1 MDFERIRNV
10 LKKYQKFFIQ
20 CVLYLILLIV
30 FVNFYLID
38 EIVNYTKGGITLSSR
53 TEHVE
58 YLAAPYMTLCLQPP
72 FKPAMLLKHGLPED
86 TKNVNDLYLALQAI
100 EMELYENLTYEL
112 KKDFDIKLEVLK
124 NGDKSAEQIDFETQK
139 VVTHRNG
146 LCHLIQYNVNAS
158 TNDDKIRLYFSYKGF
173 DYDTP
178 KSANV
183 LLSSPHGWHGIVV
196 DDWPL
201 FDPTILKIPI
211 ERQQVQRAWT
221 TKVSQTDYHYMT
233 GTTDFEQ
240 CLLEQI
246 TRHSLCKTNCYP
258 LLFNFLP
265 NYTLCNSEEMNCMYN
280 LLAEKRKYRY
290 ECLCEKKNIQYKAS
304 IYPSYKLNTTTTD
317 FAFVFYFDKGT
328 KDIKEEI
335 LIITTGSFIG
345 SVGGSL
351 GLFLGF
357 SFFTYLSGIIEK
369 VLP

>member
-1 MDFERIRNV
+1 MEFVRFRNV
-10 LKKYQKFFIQ
+10 LKKYLKFLIQ
-20 CVLYLILLIV
+20 CILYLILSIV

-38 EIVNYTKGGITLSSR
+38 EIVNYTKGGTTLSSR
-53 TEHVE
+53 TENVE
-58 YLAAPYMTLCLQPP
+58 YLEAPYMTLCLQPP
-72 FKPAMLLKHGLPED
+72 FKPSMLLKHGLPED
-86 TKNVNDLYLALQAI
+86 TKNGYDLFVAFQGM
-100 EMELYENLTYEL
+100 EMEIYEDLTYEF

-124 NGDKSAEQIDFETQK
+124 NGDKSAEQIYFETQK

-146 LCHLIQYNVNAS
+146 LCHLIQYNFNAS
-158 TNDDKIRLYFSYKGF
+158 TNDDKIRLYFSYKGL
-173 DYDTP
+173 YSDTP
-178 KSANV
+178 ESANV

>member
-124 NGDKSAEQIDFETQK
+124 NGDKSTEQIDFETQK

-158 TNDDKIRLYFSYKGF
+158 TNDDKIRLYFSYKGL
-173 DYDTP
+173 YSDTP
-178 KSANV
+178 ESANI
-183 LLSSPHGWHGIVV
+183 LLSSPNGWHGIVV
-196 DDWPL
+196 DDWPF

-211 ERQQVQRAWT
+211 EKPQEQDWT
-221 TKVSQTDYHYMT
+221 IKVSQTDYHYMT
-233 GTTDFEQ
+233 GIEDFEQ
-240 CLLEQI
+240 CLVEKI
-246 TRHSLCKTNCYP
+246 TRNSECATKCYP
-258 LLFNFLP
+258 FMFNFLS
-265 NYTLCNSEEMNCMYN
+265 NYPLCGSKEFDCMYD
-280 LLAEKRKYRY
+280 LLVLRRKYRY
-290 ECLCEKKNIQYKAS
+290 ECLQAKKNIQYKAH
-304 IYPSYKLNTTTTD
+304 IYPTMKWKANESSISFWL
-317 FAFVFYFDKGT
+317 YFDKGT
-328 KDIKEEI
+328 KDIKEEV
-335 LIITTGSFIG
+335 LIVTTGSFIG

-357 SFFTYLSGIIEK
+357 SFFTYLSGIIDK